1 MMRSQALACNITES
15 EIEMRKENGESN
27 AARLVWELFERTGSV
42 SYYMLYHE
50 LTDKN
55 AKK

>member
-1 MMRSQALACNITES
+1 MNGNAISRKE
-15 EIEMRKENGESN
+15 EKMRKENGESN

>member
-1 MMRSQALACNITES
+1 MRKVALNGNAISRKE
-15 EIEMRKENGESN
+15 EKMRKENGETN
-27 AARLVWELFERTGSV
+27 AARLMWELFERTGSV